1 MQKEG
6 VYKYNIILKAY
17 NYQTHVV
24 SSYIRPE
31 KIPVF
36 VTPLCKTSILTNTL
50 KAEWPNKYTS
60 KKYIKIFILNES
72 TIWIH
77 MSLYMC
83 YHWILLKPSMIC
95 SRVYQNSIIKVDLKM
110 KNIWNLEKVEFLW
123 I

>member
-1 MQKEG
+1 M
-6 VYKYNIILKAY
+6 
-17 NYQTHVV
+17 

-36 VTPLCKTSILTNTL
+36 ITPLCKTSILTNTL

-77 MSLYMC
+77 MSLYTC

-95 SRVYQNSIIKVDLKM
+95 SRVYQNSIIKVDLIKDE
-110 KNIWNLEKVEFLW
+110 KYLEFGKSGIPLDLGLIHYSSVSTILG
-123 I
+123 

>member
-1 MQKEG
+1 M
-6 VYKYNIILKAY
+6 
-17 NYQTHVV
+17 

-36 VTPLCKTSILTNTL
+36 ITPLCKTSILTNTL

-77 MSLYMC
+77 MSLYTC

-95 SRVYQNSIIKVDLKM
+95 SRVYQNSIIKVDLIKDE
-110 KNIWNLEKVEFLW
+110 KYLESGKIGIPLDLGLIHYSSVSTILG
-123 I
+123 